1 LRAENAVTKPHH
13 RIWSYKKVQEKQLL
27 SFMPYHEHEVE
38 WLGAFLRSVAYLET
52 LEMPK
57 KG

>member
-1 LRAENAVTKPHH
+1 
-13 RIWSYKKVQEKQLL
+13 L